1 LVYEGV
7 PIFRRWPLPFL
18 EHCNHAA
25 VQGRG
30 LVHVLGK
37 LEGGICD
44 CQRGKL
50 KMGDVLTDFRTRIAL
65 GFVGRCRRSMMQ
77 FIEQLPATS

>member
-44 CQRGKL
+44 CLKEGNSKWETYLQIFERGSL
-50 KMGDVLTDFRTRIAL
+50 
-65 GFVGRCRRSMMQ
+65 
-77 FIEQLPATS
+77 